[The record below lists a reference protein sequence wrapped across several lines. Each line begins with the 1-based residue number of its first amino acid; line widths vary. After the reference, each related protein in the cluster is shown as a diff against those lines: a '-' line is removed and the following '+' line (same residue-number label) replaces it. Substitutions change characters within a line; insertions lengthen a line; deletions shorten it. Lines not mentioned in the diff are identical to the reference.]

1 MISGGRLLRVASV
14 LKASTSVD
22 NIGRRVNTYT
32 DGGTVRAD
40 IREGSAQESVYADGV
55 AVVGNWEVRL
65 RWPNVARVGLTE
77 LDRLVVRGKTL
88 RINSIIN
95 LDEKDRVA
103 VISCSEVT

>member
-1 MISGGRLLRVASV
+1 
-14 LKASTSVD
+14 
-22 NIGRRVNTYT
+22 
-32 DGGTVRAD
+32 
-40 IREGSAQESVYADGV
+40 
-55 AVVGNWEVRL
+55 VGNWEVRL